1 METIRF
7 NRHEIFTSEDH
18 EFYSQTM
25 RQVEDHYMSINETWY
40 NALYNE
46 LCGIWDGYLYWNLLG
61 QAKEAGLPESILE
74 RLRITTNLIKKEL
87 GE

>member
-7 NRHEIFTSEDH
+7 NRHEIFTAEDH

-25 RQVEDHYMSINETWY
+25 RQVEDYYMSINETWY

-46 LCGIWDGYLYWNLLG
+46 LCGIWDGYL
-61 QAKEAGLPESILE
+61 
-74 RLRITTNLIKKEL
+74 
-87 GE
+87 

>member
-25 RQVEDHYMSINETWY
+25 RQVEDYYMSIHETWF
-40 NALYNE
+40 NELYNE
-46 LCGIWDGYLYWNLLG
+46 LCGIWDGYLYWNLLEL
-61 QAKEAGLPESILE
+61 ASKDLPESIVD
-74 RLRITTNLIKKEL
+74 RIKITVDLIKNNQ
-87 GE
+87 

>member
-7 NRHEIFTSEDH
+7 KRHKIFTAGDH
-18 EFYSQTM
+18 KFHSRTI
-25 RQVEDHYMSINETWY
+25 RLVEDWY
-40 NALYNE
+40 ISRDESWYTELYNE

-74 RLRITTNLIKKEL
+74 RLRITTNLIKK
-87 GE
+87 